1 MVSLFA
7 VQTVKY
13 LGIHIDDKH
22 SFITDVKEVYKKAS
36 NVLHLHLLMR
46 LLKKASTKTRETANK
61 SVCRHIV

>member
-36 NVLHLHLLMR
+36 NVLHLLMR
-46 LLKKASTKTRETANK
+46 LLKKASTKTRETAYK